1 MTNNNNSSMAS
12 HYQGDRG
19 SSDNG
24 SFYTIISFSAPR
36 FIKESYNLI
45 ASSHYFTLD
54 SFPTKINSPEFAKK
68 LEAIYNSNLKI
79 IAIDKDF
86 MKAS

>member
-24 SFYTIISFSAPR
+24 SFYTIISFSAP
-36 FIKESYNLI
+36 
-45 ASSHYFTLD
+45 
-54 SFPTKINSPEFAKK
+54 NSPEFAKK